1 MNSGSSQFLGMLFVF
16 AQPWKTS
23 PQIPTEVQF
32 SDTIRKT
39 NSRQSEA
46 TGIISC
52 ECRARLQWNLTLH
65 SALPKRGDQQETP
78 SRVSESSA
86 WFFKEQS
93 PTLSL
98 PSILRY
104 FHKPSNDHRITK
116 FGAREGKNNIGQ
128 TAVSSNEANE
138 AAFTDTDTE
147 PDPFITQIPFQ

>member
-1 MNSGSSQFLGMLFVF
+1 MNSGSSQFPGMLFVF

-23 PQIPTEVQF
+23 PQIPTEVQL

-39 NSRQSEA
+39 NSRQFEA

-52 ECRARLQWNLTLH
+52 ECRARLWWNLTLH
-65 SALPKRGDQQETP
+65 WALPKRGDQQQTP

-86 WFFKEQS
+86 WFFKSS
-93 PTLSL
+93 PQHY
-98 PSILRY
+98 PSPALCY
-104 FHKPSNDHRITK
+104 FHKPSNDHHITK